1 MILKGDF
8 MVRWVKDVDSGELF
22 PVSDES
28 EIEIPGH
35 LQESEYTPID
45 YDKTTEMT
53 VLQLQEQLFAA
64 QEQIKI
70 MTEKPKAEPIILEKK
85 SETPVSAEY
94 LEVDCEKVPKQHDLN
109 KIVFIIIAVLLI
121 GWFMVDFINTIPIET
136 VEQTAA
142 EVAEETEIT
151 EFKDKIFYILGKV
164 LPFFITV
171 SCIRLGI
178 CFIKISVD
186 GC

>member
-1 MILKGDF
+1 

-28 EIEIPGH
+28 EIEIPAH

-94 LEVDCEKVPKQHDLN
+94 LEVDCEKVPKQHNLTNLIMGVIIGLILICFLGVSVLVLN
-109 KIVFIIIAVLLI
+109 KVLASA
-121 GWFMVDFINTIPIET
+121 P
-136 VEQTAA
+136 VEPVQQVQQVE
-142 EVAEETEIT
+142 EVAEENEESDFALIL
-151 EFKDKIFYILGKV
+151 KI
-164 LPFFITV
+164 LPVAITV
-171 SCIRLGI
+171 VGIKCAIQFMMKTIRE
-178 CFIKISVD
+178 C
-186 GC
+186 

>member
-1 MILKGDF
+1 
-8 MVRWVKDVDSGELF
+8 MVHWVKDVDSGELF
-22 PVSDES
+22 PVPDES
-28 EIEIPGH
+28 EIEIPAH

-53 VLQLQEQLFAA
+53 MLQLQEQLFAA

-70 MTEKPKAEPIILEKK
+70 MTENPKAEPIILEKK

-94 LEVDCEKVPKQHDLN
+94 FEVDCEKVPKQHDLK
-109 KIVFIIIAVLLI
+109 KIVFIIITVVAVLLI

-142 EVAEETEIT
+142 EVAEEIEIT
-151 EFKDKIFYILGKV
+151 EFKDKVFYILEIV
-164 LPFFITV
+164 LPIFITV

-178 CFIKISVD
+178 RYFKILVD